1 MGPACAETPLWNG
14 LKFDRSFLVGAAILQ
29 RIGEQRSYR
38 LRFRHP
44 AMQPYV
50 IMRGIQEGVVDER
63 AKKALSSPE
72 QGDLFPN
79 AT

>member
-1 MGPACAETPLWNG
+1 LADFAEKRG
-14 LKFDRSFLVGAAILQ
+14 QILQ

-50 IMRGIQEGVVDER
+50 IMRGIQEGIVDER
-63 AKKALSSPE
+63 AKQALSSPE
-72 QGDLFPN
+72 QGDLFSN